1 MRAVEDRRKREP
13 LAATHEAGRFIPAA
27 HVFGLW
33 AFAVAQ
39 PILDLVGREPD
50 FLVAHRLH
58 GAPLAI
64 LALGLSLGIP
74 ALLAAPLAIRSVHDS
89 RIGRWYA
96 DGLRTLL
103 AAAFFGQ
110 LLDLPLLANLPAAAI
125 LAPALVGGLGATLAL
140 HRWRGLSSLVA
151 ATALAALAAP
161 VIFLLRPGVR
171 VLLPPGDESELA
183 PAIIQAPKFES
194 NLPVVLIVFD
204 ELPTSSLQR
213 PDGALNAERFPSF
226 AALAAE
232 SNWYRH
238 AATTGLQTTKAVP
251 ALLTGQL
258 PRPASTAS
266 YRDHPANLFSWLATS
281 GSYRI
286 VAQQTVS
293 RLCPPAVCTSS
304 GDRDRWQDLSAAIDD
319 LTVVYGHLLL
329 PSALRSRLPDV
340 SRRWTGF
347 RERSAGP
354 DAAGDRLA
362 VPGPLHQ
369 EVPGLVDDFLR
380 RIGRDGD
387 HEPTFYYLH
396 LNLPHRPW
404 KYLPSGREY
413 TPAGTEALPPGVG
426 GGQLLEER
434 KAFSAWQRHLLQV
447 GYADLVLG
455 QLLDRMRAVAIYD
468 QALIVVTADHGH
480 SFRPG
485 QPNRDATVGN
495 AEDVLE
501 VPLFVKRPGQRDG
514 AVYDHGTQTIDIVPT
529 VAAAIGSPPP
539 WRVDGKELNDTS
551 QRTITVCCYQDGD
564 AVRTFRPDPER
575 RQQTLDRLEQLFGS
589 FSNACNRTDAQATTG
604 EDLLNASSLAPQMD
618 DPFDGVFAAGP
629 RPDLVDCPAA
639 ELSGANA
646 EDGAAEPRRAILDAP
661 DTFANVRPD
670 SGFVPGLVSGRIE
683 PNARDG
689 TELAVAVDGFV
700 RATTWTFTHR
710 SATRFSALIHERW
723 LPAGSHRIDVYAIE
737 SSRKA
742 PDESEHTIL
751 RPLHRDAESPR
762 LVLAGHRVN
771 GLEIPGEGLL
781 QSVDHLFRADVELV
795 SGGIRGH
802 LTYERDGRPSAVDEF
817 FLFDGADLLY
827 RGEDDRYRRRIA
839 RHEDGQEQ
847 TTFGIFLPKA
857 VRERSASLRLLAR
870 KGDQVQELLLSA
882 RPPGRFELSWDD
894 RGRVDALLRYPND
907 DDEPVR
913 IPVPSSP
920 AGLTGSLASRAGR
933 TMGVSGWAADLANPG
948 GAQEVV
954 AFLQGRQ
961 LWISRTALERPDVAS
976 RHGQEHLYSGFRFS
990 NGPPSTLQTAEL
1002 DAVRREGIV
1011 VYVVSRRGVAARI
1024 PFSYMPIEPD
1034 RRRAEILPTTDGRRL
1049 TVTPPDDGFDG
1060 AVDLISRKGSR
1071 TVIQGWAG
1079 DLDQG
1084 QRPRQIV
1091 IYRDNEFLTQLG
1103 ANQERSD
1110 VAEQYGDS
1118 RLLRTG
1124 FRGSVPGAPD
1134 PDTFADR
1141 HRVFAIM
1148 LRGAAVELPYLA
1160 QPVRPP

>member
-1 MRAVEDRRKREP
+1 MRAVEDRREREP

-58 GAPLAI
+58 GASLAI
-64 LALGLSLGIP
+64 LALGLSLGMP
-74 ALLAAPLAIRSVHDS
+74 ALLAAPLVVPSIHGS
-89 RIGRWYA
+89 RIGRFYA

-103 AAAFFGQ
+103 AAAFFVQ
-110 LLDLPLLANLPAAAI
+110 VLDLPLLATLPAAV
-125 LAPALVGGLGATLAL
+125 LAMALVGALCSTLAL
-140 HRWRGLSSLVA
+140 HRWQGLSNLLA
-151 ATALAALAAP
+151 ATALAALIAP
-161 VIFLLRPGVR
+161 VVFLLRPGVR
-171 VLLPPGDESELA
+171 GLLPPADELEPPTEIL
-183 PAIIQAPKFES
+183 QAPKFKS
-194 NLPVVLIVFD
+194 DLPVVLIVFD

-232 SNWYRH
+232 SDWYRH

-258 PRPASTAS
+258 PRPASRAS

-293 RLCPPAVCTSS
+293 QLCPPAVCTSS
-304 GDRDRWQDLSAAIDD
+304 GDRNRWQDLSAAIDD

-340 SRRWTGF
+340 SRQWTGF
-347 RERSAGP
+347 RERSASR
-354 DAAGDRLA
+354 DAPADRLA
-362 VPGPLHQ
+362 APGPLHQ

-380 RIGRDGD
+380 RIGREGD
-387 HEPTFYYLH
+387 EEPTFYYLH
-396 LNLPHRPW
+396 LNIPHRPW

-468 QALIVVTADHGH
+468 RALIVVTADHGH

-485 QPNRDATVGN
+485 QPNRAATVGN

-514 AVYDHGTQTIDIVPT
+514 AVYDHGAQTIDIVPT

-589 FSNACNRTDAQATTG
+589 FSNACNRSDAQATTG
-604 EDLLNASSLAPQMD
+604 EDLLDASSLAPQLD

-646 EDGAAEPRRAILDAP
+646 EGGAAEPRRAILDAP
-661 DTFANVRPD
+661 DAFANVRPD

-689 TELAVAVDGFV
+689 TQLAVAVDGFV

-710 SATRFSALIHERW
+710 SATRFSALVHERW

-737 SSRKA
+737 GSRKA
-742 PDESEHTIL
+742 PDESRHTIL
-751 RPLHRDAESPR
+751 RPLHRDAQSPR
-762 LVLAGHRVN
+762 LVLAGHRVS
-771 GLEIPGEGLL
+771 GLELPGEGML

-827 RGEDDRYRRRIA
+827 RGEDDRNRRRIA

-870 KGDQVQELLLSA
+870 KGNQVQELPLSA

-920 AGLTGSLASRAGR
+920 AGLTGSLASRAGM
-933 TMGVSGWAADLANPG
+933 TTSVSGWAADLANPG

-961 LWISRTALERPDVAS
+961 LWIGRTALERPDVAS
-976 RHGQEHLYSGFRFS
+976 RHGPEHLYSGFRFS

-1011 VYVVSRRGVAARI
+1011 VYAVSRRGVAARI

-1049 TVTPPDDGFDG
+1049 SVTPPGDGFDG
-1060 AVDLISRKGSR
+1060 AVDLISRKGNR

-1103 ANQERSD
+1103 ANHERSD

-1141 HRVFAIM
+1141 HRVFAVM
-1148 LRGAAVELPYLA
+1148 LRGGAVELPYLS

>member
-1 MRAVEDRRKREP
+1 MRAVEDRREREP

-58 GAPLAI
+58 GASLAI
-64 LALGLSLGIP
+64 LALGLSLGMP
-74 ALLAAPLAIRSVHDS
+74 ALLAAPLVVPSIHGS
-89 RIGRWYA
+89 RIGRFYA

-103 AAAFFGQ
+103 AAAFFVQ
-110 LLDLPLLANLPAAAI
+110 VLDLPLLATLPAAV
-125 LAPALVGGLGATLAL
+125 LAMALVGALCSTLAL
-140 HRWRGLSSLVA
+140 HRWQGLSNLLA
-151 ATALAALAAP
+151 ATALAALIAP
-161 VIFLLRPGVR
+161 VVFLLRPGVR
-171 VLLPPGDESELA
+171 GLLPPADELEPPTEIL
-183 PAIIQAPKFES
+183 QAPKFKS
-194 NLPVVLIVFD
+194 DLPVVLIVFD

-232 SNWYRH
+232 SDWYRH

-258 PRPASTAS
+258 PRPASRAS

-293 RLCPPAVCTSS
+293 QLCPPAVCTSS
-304 GDRDRWQDLSAAIDD
+304 GDRNRWQDLSAAIDD

-340 SRRWTGF
+340 SRQWTGF
-347 RERSAGP
+347 RERSASR
-354 DAAGDRLA
+354 DAPADRLA
-362 VPGPLHQ
+362 APGPLHQ

-380 RIGRDGD
+380 RIGREGD
-387 HEPTFYYLH
+387 EEPTFYYLH
-396 LNLPHRPW
+396 LNIPHRPW

-468 QALIVVTADHGH
+468 RALIVVTADHGH
-480 SFRPG
+480 SFRP
-485 QPNRDATVGN
+485 RT
-495 AEDVLE
+495 AE
-501 VPLFVKRPGQRDG
+501 PRRHRGKRRGCTRGSPVRETPGQRDG
-514 AVYDHGTQTIDIVPT
+514 AVYDHGAQTIDIVPT

-589 FSNACNRTDAQATTG
+589 FSNACNRSDAQATTG
-604 EDLLNASSLAPQMD
+604 EDLLNASSLAPQLD

-646 EDGAAEPRRAILDAP
+646 EGGAAEPRRAILDAP
-661 DTFANVRPD
+661 DAFANVRPD

-689 TELAVAVDGFV
+689 TQLAVAVDGFV

-710 SATRFSALIHERW
+710 SATRFSALVHERW

-737 SSRKA
+737 GSRKA
-742 PDESEHTIL
+742 PDESRHTIL
-751 RPLHRDAESPR
+751 RPLHRDARSPR
-762 LVLAGHRVN
+762 LVLAGHRVS
-771 GLEIPGEGLL
+771 GLELPGEGML

-827 RGEDDRYRRRIA
+827 RGEDDRNRRRIA

-870 KGDQVQELLLSA
+870 KGNQVQELPLSA

-920 AGLTGSLASRAGR
+920 AGLTGSLASRAGM
-933 TMGVSGWAADLANPG
+933 TTSVSGWAADLANPG

-961 LWISRTALERPDVAS
+961 LWIGRTALERPDVAS
-976 RHGQEHLYSGFRFS
+976 RHGPEHLYSGFRFS

-1011 VYVVSRRGVAARI
+1011 VYAVSRRGVAARI

-1049 TVTPPDDGFDG
+1049 SVTPPGDGFDG
-1060 AVDLISRKGSR
+1060 AVDLISRRETARSSR
-1071 TVIQGWAG
+1071 AG
-1079 DLDQG
+1079 RAISTRTATTPDRDL
-1084 QRPRQIV
+1084 PRQRVPDSTGRQPRAVRRRRAVRRLPIAA
-1091 IYRDNEFLTQLG
+1091 YRFPRVG
-1103 ANQERSD
+1103 A
-1110 VAEQYGDS
+1110 
-1118 RLLRTG
+1118 
-1124 FRGSVPGAPD
+1124 GS
-1134 PDTFADR
+1134 T
-1141 HRVFAIM
+1141 
-1148 LRGAAVELPYLA
+1148 
-1160 QPVRPP
+1160 